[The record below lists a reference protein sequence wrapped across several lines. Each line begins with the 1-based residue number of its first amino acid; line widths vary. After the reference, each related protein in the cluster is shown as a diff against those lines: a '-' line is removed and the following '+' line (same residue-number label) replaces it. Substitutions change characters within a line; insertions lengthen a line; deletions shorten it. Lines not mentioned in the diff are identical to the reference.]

1 MQLQE
6 LGEPSPFQKHREIF
20 SRVRSLSLQEG
31 RPGSSK
37 KEESWNQTRL
47 FCVFCLIEGT
57 LETNRILKS
66 IHLKNDAYTYMYTV
80 YFILPGDAKQFT
92 FAN

>member
-6 LGEPSPFQKHREIF
+6 LREPSPFQKHREIF

-57 LETNRILKS
+57 LETNRILRS
-66 IHLKNDAYTYMYTV
+66 IHLKNNVYTHMYTV
-80 YFILPGDAKQFT
+80 YFILPDDAKQFT